1 MEGKQSPSPNA
12 QSPDNPASDASTL
25 RDPDLA
31 TSNPNG
37 SGEAVGGEKLKI
49 SDPRRADHLDA
60 HKWKKGQ
67 SGNPAGRPKGTVN
80 LTSRLKA
87 QLLTELGNSPD
98 DGIRA
103 DLIIHA
109 LIDEAKNGNMQAIN
123 CILDRL
129 EGKVTDKVEMSGS
142 SVIFN
147 VIEAKR
153 PE

>member
-1 MEGKQSPSPNA
+1 MEGKQSPTPNA
-12 QSPDNPASDASTL
+12 QRPQKPLSDASSVEDSVPSST
-25 RDPDLA
+25 PQ
-31 TSNPNG
+31 TG
-37 SGEAVGGEKLKI
+37 SEGTIAPEKMTI
-49 SDPRRADHLDA
+49 RDPRRADHLEA
-60 HKWKKGQ
+60 HKWVKGQ

-87 QLLTELGNSPD
+87 ELLQELGASPE
-98 DGIRA
+98 DGVRA

-109 LIDEAKNGNMQAIN
+109 LIEEAKGGNMQAIN

-147 VIEAKR
+147 VIEAKK